1 MMPLSRWA
9 PVAALGSILTGMVD
23 ARLLDA
29 QEPAR
34 APAPDIRVHSDLVVL
49 HAVVLDH
56 RSRFVQGLARDQ
68 FAVYEDGAL
77 QAIAF
82 FVPEDQPA
90 TVGLVIDNS
99 GSMHTKRTDVIAAG
113 HAFVRA
119 SHPRNELF
127 LVHFNERVWSGLPDA
142 TTFTR
147 DPNPLFQ
154 ALSRTGA
161 RGQTAL
167 YDAVSRALDHV
178 ALGTNHHRV
187 LVVISDG
194 RDNASAT
201 RLAPL
206 LLRARQSE
214 AVIYTIGLFDDGS
227 RDRDP
232 EVLRELATATGG
244 IAHFPKSSAKA
255 TVTLEQIARDIRSTY
270 TIGFVPTNLK
280 RDGQYRRLR
289 VTVHA
294 PGEAD
299 LKVRTRAGYIAPI
312 DPPQE
317 PPSR

>member
-1 MMPLSRWA
+1 MA
-9 PVAALGSILTGMVD
+9 
-23 ARLLDA
+23 DA
-29 QEPAR
+29 QRLDVQERAR
-34 APAPDIRVHSDLVVL
+34 ARAPDIRVHSDLVVL
-49 HAVVLDH
+49 HAVVLDR
-56 RSRFVQGLARDQ
+56 RSRFVQGLGQDQ
-68 FAVYEDGAL
+68 FTVYEDGAL
-77 QAIAF
+77 QTIAF

-99 GSMHTKRTDVIAAG
+99 GSMHAKRTDVIVAG

-142 TTFTR
+142 TPFTL
-147 DPNPLFQ
+147 DPGPLFQ

-187 LVVISDG
+187 LIVISDG

-201 RLAPL
+201 RFAPL

-214 AVIYTIGLFDDGS
+214 AVIYTIGLFDTAS
-227 RDRDP
+227 RDRNP
-232 EVLRELATATGG
+232 EVLRQLAAATGG
-244 IAHFPKSSAKA
+244 AAYFPKNSAKA
-255 TVTLEQIARDIRSTY
+255 TTTLEQIARDIRSTY

-280 RDGQYRRLR
+280 RDGQYRRIR
-289 VTVHA
+289 VTVHTQRDT
-294 PGEAD
+294 D
-299 LKVRTRAGYIAPI
+299 LNVRTRAGYIAPG
-312 DPPQE
+312 DPPEE